1 MGGWGISVFEYN
13 NMPIMCLKR
22 EGKGRII
29 LAVGDDGLF
38 MKENFRY
45 FGKELVTLQCNIIR
59 ALLQK
64 DEDLLKSINWDYLE
78 GTL

>member
-1 MGGWGISVFEYN
+1 MSGLGISVFEYN
-13 NMPIMCLKR
+13 NMPIICLKR
-22 EGKGRII
+22 EGKGLI
-29 LAVGDDGLF
+29 LAIGDDGLF

-64 DEDLLKSINWDYLE
+64 DEDLIKSMDWDYLE